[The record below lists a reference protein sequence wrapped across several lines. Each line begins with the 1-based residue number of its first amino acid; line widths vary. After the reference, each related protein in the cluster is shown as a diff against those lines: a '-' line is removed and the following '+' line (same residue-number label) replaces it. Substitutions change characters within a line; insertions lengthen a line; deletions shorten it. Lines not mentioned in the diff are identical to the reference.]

1 MYKIILIRN
10 VRLKKQQ
17 HYGGSIGSTQRHS
30 GGGAGGVGDIR
41 NARPSS
47 SKNPAPSRLNPNTCL
62 SEETQIQRSQ
72 GTNQQKENIGSTK
85 QLDLM
90 ENNLLQDELVK
101 AVKTHFQDSRNWQK
115 VYSTNVNK
123 VPSSA
128 AMQPPKED
136 SSDDEIEGTIS

>member
-1 MYKIILIRN
+1 MIRN
-10 VRLKKQQ
+10 VRQKKQH

-30 GGGAGGVGDIR
+30 GGGAGGGDDIR
-41 NARPSS
+41 NARTSS
-47 SKNPAPSRLNPNTCL
+47 SKKPVPSPLNPNTCL

-72 GTNQQKENIGSTK
+72 ETNQQKENIGSTK
-85 QLDLM
+85 QRDLM
-90 ENNLLQDELVK
+90 DNNLLQDELVK

-136 SSDDEIEGTIS
+136 SSDDEIEGTNY